1 MQAVLQGDD
10 DDGIPQLDGVAAA
23 GNDDLVPAGDAA
35 QQQVGLQV
43 QLSLRGMPVAGLTSW
58 TVNSSASTRSS
69 RMR

>member
-23 GNDDLVPAGDAA
+23 GVMIWSPRVMQHSSRLGFKCS
-35 QQQVGLQV
+35 
-43 QLSLRGMPVAGLTSW
+43 SLRGMPVAGLTSW